1 MGLRRLRLPISRRAQ
16 QVSAV
21 VAARNFLLRLTDPA
35 LTPRVSGDV
44 RGEARALLRHYP
56 PPAVLRPLLEA
67 GLPETSTSDQWP
79 LRPEARDP
87 AAGNRTSEPEL

>member
-1 MGLRRLRLPISRRAQ
+1 VGLRRLRLPISRRAQ

-56 PPAVLRPLLEA
+56 PATVLRPLLEA

-79 LRPEARDP
+79 LRPEAHAP
-87 AAGNRTSEPEL
+87 AAEDRTPEPGL